1 MLSERLSDGLK
12 PSGSPRQISWEPPH
26 QKQTLAAAAGHRW
39 GERMEPREEPLL
51 GQRDAGSA
59 RCSAGVRLGWPDAQ
73 PDSQLHPA
81 GSHLALNFYLY

>member
-1 MLSERLSDGLK
+1 
-12 PSGSPRQISWEPPH
+12 
-26 QKQTLAAAAGHRW
+26 
-39 GERMEPREEPLL
+39 MEPREEPLL